1 MQGTSA
7 HLEYIVPKDKKRKTD
22 CIYYNKG
29 ICNCSKY
36 QRYLGKCIGRLLCDH
51 FDDNKEKLVEV
62 NTDQYIYEKPKKVT
76 KEDLINKKYK
86 LRDLDDS
93 KIRVI
98 TFVEAKDQ
106 NEEQDYISITSNIAD
121 DIKCRAVG
129 TTIKVNNRKYRI
141 LSIS

>member
-1 MQGTSA
+1 MQGTPA

-29 ICNCSKY
+29 ICNNSKY
-36 QRYLGKCIGRLLCDH
+36 QIYLGKCVRLLCDH
-51 FDDNKEKLVEV
+51 FDDDKEKLAKA
-62 NTDQYIYEKPKKVT
+62 NKDKNIYEKPRKVT

-106 NEEQDYISITSNIAD
+106 NEEKDYISITSNIAD

-141 LSIS
+141 LSIN